1 MTRFVPI
8 GAVLAIHAELLRQ
21 FGGRHGLRDQGL
33 LESALDRPKHL
44 QHYENANLFQMA
56 TAYAHGI
63 IKNHPFLDGNKR
75 TGFMTAYSF
84 LKINGRELTA
94 SEEDAVITMLG
105 VAEGSIDEAALA
117 KWFEENS
124 ERG

>member
-1 MTRFVPI
+1 MRFVPI

-21 FGGRHGLRDQGL
+21 FGGQPGLRDQGL
-33 LESALDRPKHL
+33 LKSVLACPEHL
-44 QHYENANLFQMA
+44 LHYEKADVFQMV

-75 TGFMTAYSF
+75 VGFMTAYSF
-84 LKINGRELTA
+84 LKINGVELIA

-105 VAEGSIDEAALA
+105 FADGSIDEAALA
-117 KWFEENS
+117 LWFEENS
-124 ERG
+124 KGE